1 VQNKFRDA
9 EAAARRA
16 VESLRLAVG
25 PNDAS
30 TATALYN
37 LAGLSKRLSDVRGAE
52 AAYGEALRIFTLALG
67 EGAGETAD
75 TLYQVSEK
83 GGGGDG
89 GERGRAAWGA
99 GDKTG
104 DRLCWR
110 GGSMRARAC
119 PATVHVMSGVL
130 SPSPCPLQMGC
141 LYRKAG
147 DWAKA
152 GSYFARAAGSYGLAY
167 GSSDKRVSESTKRA
181 RMMAGKIAEGGLQ
194 GSPASGAAS
203 AALSPGGSDVPRS
216 GSASSGLRA
225 PAGPLPRGSAGDH
238 GADGAGGDRDGGG
251 GLPGASSFVTGGALD
266 SLPQHG
272 YGPSGGAGSRLPLP
286 GHGSKAS
293 ASSRSGAPMPVVRD
307 TLRAASATA
316 NSGSTPVA
324 GASRAAVPRR

>member
-1 VQNKFRDA
+1 
-9 EAAARRA
+9 
-16 VESLRLAVG
+16 
-25 PNDAS
+25 
-30 TATALYN
+30 
-37 LAGLSKRLSDVRGAE
+37 
-52 AAYGEALRIFTLALG
+52 
-67 EGAGETAD
+67 
-75 TLYQVSEK
+75 
-83 GGGGDG
+83 
-89 GERGRAAWGA
+89 
-99 GDKTG
+99 
-104 DRLCWR
+104 
-110 GGSMRARAC
+110 
-119 PATVHVMSGVL
+119 
-130 SPSPCPLQMGC
+130 MGC

-167 GSSDKRVSESTKRA
+167 GSSDKRVTESTKRA

-194 GSPASGAAS
+194 GSPASGAGSSGAAS

-225 PAGPLPRGSAGDH
+225 PGGGPLPRGYAGDH
-238 GADGAGGDRDGGG
+238 GADDREGGG

-293 ASSRSGAPMPVVRD
+293 ASSSSGARSGAPMPVVRD

>member
-1 VQNKFRDA
+1 
-9 EAAARRA
+9 
-16 VESLRLAVG
+16 
-25 PNDAS
+25 
-30 TATALYN
+30 
-37 LAGLSKRLSDVRGAE
+37 
-52 AAYGEALRIFTLALG
+52 
-67 EGAGETAD
+67 
-75 TLYQVSEK
+75 
-83 GGGGDG
+83 
-89 GERGRAAWGA
+89 
-99 GDKTG
+99 
-104 DRLCWR
+104 
-110 GGSMRARAC
+110 
-119 PATVHVMSGVL
+119 
-130 SPSPCPLQMGC
+130 MGC

-181 RMMAGKIAEGGLQ
+181 RMMAGKIAEGGLH
-194 GSPASGAAS
+194 GSPASGAGSSGAAP

-225 PAGPLPRGSAGDH
+225 PGGPRGYAGEH
-238 GADGAGGDRDGGG
+238 GGDGAGDRDGG

-286 GHGSKAS
+286 GHASKAS
-293 ASSRSGAPMPVVRD
+293 ASASAGGRAGAPMPVVRD

-316 NSGSTPVA
+316 NSGSTPMA